1 MKIRWTP
8 RAIANLVALRTFIE
22 RESDQRV
29 ALVVERIME
38 SIELLADQPT
48 IGRAGKLEGT
58 REFVVPRTSYRVV
71 YRIREEVV
79 ELISVIH
86 GHRRWSPY

>member
-1 MKIRWTP
+1 MKIRWTQ
-8 RAIANLVALRTFIE
+8 RAIANLAALRTFIE
-22 RESDQRV
+22 RESDQRA

-38 SIELLADQPT
+38 SIELLGNQPT

-58 REFVVPRTSYRVV
+58 RELVVPRTPYRVV

-86 GHRRWSPY
+86 GHRRWPPY